1 MVDGAST
8 VLPLLVVAAALKD
21 PQGRVLLQRRPAG
34 KAHAGLWEFPG
45 GKVEPGETPEA
56 AMVRELAEE
65 LGITVDVAALEPATF
80 ITAPVGGRPMLLLL
94 YRAHAWAGTPQ
105 PLEAVALDWVHPA
118 DMAAL
123 PMPPADYPL
132 AAHLAR
138 A

>member
-1 MVDGAST
+1 MTDT
-8 VLPLLVVAAALKD
+8 PLLVVAAALTHAD
-21 PQGRVLLQRRPAG
+21 GRVLLQRRPSG

-45 GKVEPGETPEA
+45 GKLERGETPVA
-56 AMVRELAEE
+56 ALVRELVEE
-65 LGITVDVAALEPATF
+65 LGIAVDPAVPEPVTF
-80 ITAPVGGRPMLLLL
+80 AVGTAGARPLILLL
-94 YRAHAWAGTPQ
+94 YRVRTWIGTPR
-105 PLEAVALDWVHPA
+105 PLDAAALAWVHPA